1 MRLIG
6 LAIILALGLV
16 LAPLAAA
23 GQQAEKVRRI
33 GFLSATILDSQTQD
47 GGHPSKDTSYH
58 SFQS

>member
-6 LAIILALGLV
+6 LAVVLALGLV

-33 GFLSATILDSQTQD
+33 GFLSATILDSQTKMVATR
-47 GGHPSKDTSYH
+47 PKTLSYH

>member
-1 MRLIG
+1 MRRIG
-6 LAIILALGLV
+6 LAVVLAFSLV

>member
-1 MRLIG
+1 MRRIG
-6 LAIILALGLV
+6 LGVVLAV
-16 LAPLAAA
+16 TIALAPLAAE